1 MSYFLHQ
8 SVCVFQIKDFHR
20 RHPGEISVP
29 ISVEFEEL
37 KKIRETGG
45 DNEAGA
51 VAMVDFSEEESFGRF
66 LDLHACHQVSILIN
80 LIERLSICFGWL
92 LNHLFLSAVH

>member
-1 MSYFLHQ
+1 MSCEVKKCNKRLCVIKLCLNKGKSTVF
-8 SVCVFQIKDFHR
+8 VFQIKDFHR

-66 LDLHACHQVSILIN
+66 LDLHGCHQVSSLA
-80 LIERLSICFGWL
+80 LLST
-92 LNHLFLSAVH
+92 